1 MLARIMAGI
10 VGVVLAFAGANKVT
24 DFSRWRDDVARQ
36 ELARVIAFVVP
47 AAELIL
53 GASLVVLDPHPVPL
67 GFATLLL
74 LIFTVYLA
82 MQVAGKSQVPCACF
96 GARSL
101 RPPSKRDVGRNLML
115 LVLLVMAA
123 ALS

>member
-1 MLARIMAGI
+1 MIARIMAGI

-36 ELARVIAFVVP
+36 ELARVIAFIVP

-67 GFATLLL
+67 GLATLLL

-96 GARSL
+96 GARSM
-101 RPPSKRDVGRNLML
+101 RPPSMRDVGRNLALLAL
-115 LVLLVMAA
+115 LVAAA